1 LRDKLHDSTELGALI
16 PTVKFVSPMGCQRSQ
31 RPSTEVEVY
40 CDTAQFLRRLIENEA
55 KIFGE
60 KGR

>member
-1 LRDKLHDSTELGALI
+1 
-16 PTVKFVSPMGCQRSQ
+16 MGCQRSQ